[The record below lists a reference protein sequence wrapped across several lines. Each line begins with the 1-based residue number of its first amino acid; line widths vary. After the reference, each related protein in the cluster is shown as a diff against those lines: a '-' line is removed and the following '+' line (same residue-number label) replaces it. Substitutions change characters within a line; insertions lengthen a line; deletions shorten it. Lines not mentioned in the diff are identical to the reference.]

1 MGFWLFERG
10 ISWTSAI
17 RHKSFDT
24 DIPNPLAWTHWP
36 NLGFNEL
43 HWAKPVQERRATG
56 VQQWCVQLVGPRKT
70 ETWPSSNSGMKKH
83 MKDRRL
89 SLASQQLPL
98 LLSYYRIRWL
108 IFPAYASLVSNGTS
122 KSSSLRKI
130 HKDHTA
136 YSSGEV
142 YPSTF
147 KMIKSSHLGNNFVNF
162 FFSWRRTREYGHQGH
177 QTLNCTL
184 SLPIINIYMFWQI
197 QPKTQL
203 WDTWVCSWLLS
214 TLQSS
219 EQI

>member
-1 MGFWLFERG
+1 MARADAGHLAACVWVDCYRLKGSQNRVVDIWASDCLNVESPGLRPFG
-10 ISWTSAI
+10 I
-17 RHKSFDT
+17 
-24 DIPNPLAWTHWP
+24 NPLILTYQTRWSSLHAERQFRQDWTYWP

-56 VQQWCVQLVGPRKT
+56 VQQWCVQLVGLRQT
-70 ETWPSSNSGMKKH
+70 QTWPSSNSGMKKH

-89 SLASQQLPL
+89 SLASQQLLL

-147 KMIKSSHLGNNFVNF
+147 KMRVHI
-162 FFSWRRTREYGHQGH
+162 
-177 QTLNCTL
+177 
-184 SLPIINIYMFWQI
+184 
-197 QPKTQL
+197 
-203 WDTWVCSWLLS
+203 
-214 TLQSS
+214 
-219 EQI
+219 